1 MKKITLFCIVFVLII
16 SATSCKT
23 ADNKSV
29 YNDFISKLKTNQPDI
44 HYSLKDIDG
53 NGIEDLVVI
62 NNTTLTIYTFN
73 DKISYIGEHDFL
85 TGTARFFYSDDK
97 DFPGIFVFTASG
109 GMNHFGYM
117 TIKNDEV
124 YLEEIWSEDYSGIS
138 DNNNKIIE
146 ISDNKKI
153 IKESKK
159 LYEDNKDIVLY

>member
-1 MKKITLFCIVFVLII
+1 
-16 SATSCKT
+16 
-23 ADNKSV
+23 
-29 YNDFISKLKTNQPDI
+29 
-44 HYSLKDIDG
+44 
-53 NGIEDLVVI
+53 
-62 NNTTLTIYTFN
+62 
-73 DKISYIGEHDFL
+73 
-85 TGTARFFYSDDK
+85 
-97 DFPGIFVFTASG
+97 
-109 GMNHFGYM
+109 MNHFGYM